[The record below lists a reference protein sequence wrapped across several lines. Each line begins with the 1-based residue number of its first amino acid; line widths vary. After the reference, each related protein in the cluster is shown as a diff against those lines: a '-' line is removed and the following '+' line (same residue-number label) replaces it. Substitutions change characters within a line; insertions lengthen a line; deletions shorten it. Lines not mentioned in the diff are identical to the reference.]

1 MLPPVIKL
9 SVLPSIFSWLTIAL
23 VLLTGVLILKLILIF
38 TSGPTISVPWLG
50 FGSSSFFLLVG
61 VVSLL
66 VGVVPLLVRVLPL
79 ALLLLLVA
87 SFILTGPSLSLAI
100 AGSLLGQGRFGCS
113 RLLGL
118 TRLVLLV
125 GAAIAAAWLSVRFGI
140 LLAIRRLRRCS
151 TSLAFA
157 LGITITRAFASFAI
171 CVRSPSRLGLHERAA
186 GFWLLV
192 AGIFSVER
200 LR

>member
-23 VLLTGVLILKLILIF
+23 VLLTGVLVLKLILIF

-87 SFILTGPSLSLAI
+87 SFILTGPSFSLAI

-118 TRLVLLV
+118 TSVLLV

-151 TSLAFA
+151 TRLALA